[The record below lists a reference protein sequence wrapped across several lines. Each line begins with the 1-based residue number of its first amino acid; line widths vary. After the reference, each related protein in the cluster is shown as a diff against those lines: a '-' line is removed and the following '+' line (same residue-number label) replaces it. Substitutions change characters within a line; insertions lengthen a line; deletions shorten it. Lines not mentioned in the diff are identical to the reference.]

1 MLKKS
6 LESVLTSQESNELIS
21 AFDQVGNIIVVR
33 IPDSL
38 LSKKKII
45 GLEAKLAQY
54 AQGEEFIAAVEKAG
68 GEELFNQVWIEPSH
82 LPNSEEIKQPS
93 LWINRMQVKTSG

>member
-1 MLKKS
+1 M
-6 LESVLTSQESNELIS
+6 VQ
-21 AFDQVGNIIVVR
+21 
-33 IPDSL
+33 
-38 LSKKKII
+38 KII

-93 LWINRMQVKTSG
+93 LWINRMQVNASG